1 MYSNKNKWAD
11 NLPLSSGLR
20 SKQFLKKND
29 GNNKNVE
36 NPPLNILLK
45 STAEKKE
52 LELKFDIEMRVWVC

>member
-45 STAEKKE
+45 STAEKK
-52 LELKFDIEMRVWVC
+52 